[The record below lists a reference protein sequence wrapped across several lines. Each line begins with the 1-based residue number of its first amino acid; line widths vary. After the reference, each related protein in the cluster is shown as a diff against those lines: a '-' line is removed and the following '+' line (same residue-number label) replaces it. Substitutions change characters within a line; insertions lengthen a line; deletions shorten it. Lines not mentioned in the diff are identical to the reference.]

1 MLKRLTVGQLKDIID
16 HLPEDAIVC
25 CQSDEEGNRT
35 MVCYDASY
43 QTVGEK
49 NVLEFDGK
57 QYDFIGG
64 DEIEGIDLEKDK
76 GKTCLI
82 IHPLY

>member
-1 MLKRLTVGQLKDIID
+1 MLERLTVKQLKTILKEVPD
-16 HLPEDAIVC
+16 DAIVC

-49 NVLEFDGK
+49 IILEDDGE

>member
-1 MLKRLTVGQLKDIID
+1 MLERLTVKQLKTILKEVPD
-16 HLPEDAIVC
+16 DAIVC

-49 NVLEFDGK
+49 KVLEFDGE